1 MFYSCSLGESQNSV
15 VNKLLEQGY
24 DLEYSQSFG
33 KDVLSIREVTYGA
46 YNVERLS
53 FVFIEKKLYLVSF
66 KFSLS
71 RDYWSELDNM
81 LGTMYS
87 KFRKENNDYSDGRTT
102 INIEYTD
109 NYRLR
114 YYDNALLS
122 KEIAKDKF

>member
-1 MFYSCSLGESQNSV
+1 MLLYTSPFHHALVGGLGALLTFVIIWGVRFLVDLIRNIKSKEAEQNF
-15 VNKLLEQGY
+15 N
-24 DLEYSQSFG
+24 
-33 KDVLSIREVTYGA
+33 
-46 YNVERLS
+46 
-53 FVFIEKKLYLVSF
+53 EKKLYLVSF
-66 KFSLS
+66 KFSIS

>member
-1 MFYSCSLGESQNSV
+1 
-15 VNKLLEQGY
+15 
-24 DLEYSQSFG
+24 
-33 KDVLSIREVTYGA
+33 
-46 YNVERLS
+46 
-53 FVFIEKKLYLVSF
+53 
-66 KFSLS
+66 
-71 RDYWSELDNM
+71 M

>member
-1 MFYSCSLGESQNSV
+1 M
-15 VNKLLEQGY
+15 
-24 DLEYSQSFG
+24 
-33 KDVLSIREVTYGA
+33 SIREVTYGA
-46 YNVERLS
+46 YSVERLS
-53 FVFIEKKLYLVSF
+53 FVFNKKKLYLVSF
-66 KFSLS
+66 KFSIS